1 MVSRLNLTFRKL
13 LLISALT
20 VVLVVSLAFA
30 LDNEFKPE
38 DSVQIE
44 TASPVIQSSNPP
56 GLGHLE
62 ISAAAYIYVFAYQ
75 DDGFVQAS
83 VTITGPDPPNPR
95 FADVISINATTL
107 NGTTSTDLQNPLMF
121 RLWPGVYHVVGMYA
135 SSTPRTAIIN
145 ATYSGTYG
153 EVILNFGSS
162 SPPPLGHIILSAWY
176 WGESGGSFV
185 QASITITGPE
195 SLNGTTR
202 TDDNGRSVFTV
213 TPGVY
218 SIVGA
223 YGSAPLQNAT
233 AKVVAGGFAEL
244 ILAFNGRGTAW

>member
-1 MVSRLNLTFRKL
+1 M
-13 LLISALT
+13 LLISALI
-20 VVLVVSLAFA
+20 VLVVVSLVFA
-30 LDNEFKPE
+30 LGYEFKPE
-38 DSVQIE
+38 GSTQVE
-44 TASPVIQSSNPP
+44 TTFPVIQSPNPP
-56 GLGHLE
+56 GLAHLE
-62 ISAAAYIYVFAYQ
+62 LSAEAHLYVFAYS

-95 FADVISINATTL
+95 FADVISINATVL
-107 NGTTSTDLQNPLMF
+107 NGTTSTDLQNPLGF
-121 RLWPGVYHVVGMYA
+121 RLWPGMYSVVGTYGSA
-135 SSTPRTAIIN
+135 SPRSVIVN
-145 ATYSGTYG
+145 ATDSGTYG

-176 WGESGGSFV
+176 WSESGGSFV
-185 QASITITGPE
+185 QASVTITGPE

-202 TDDNGRSVFTV
+202 TNDNGRSVFTV

-218 SIVGA
+218 SVVGA

-244 ILAFNGRGTAW
+244 ILAFNGHGTAW